1 MEPESQ
7 PPWWSWAPNF
17 PKPAIIAL
25 AIVVDLV
32 IGGTWLY
39 GIFFRGDATPYN
51 PNYVWDVIINANP
64 MANLATVLGLLQ
76 LNAEVIYM
84 FLTKRRNLWEKERA
98 VAKAKAE
105 AEARA
110 KAQAAAQAEAQAQ
123 ARAAAVAETRA
134 EARAWFEAW
143 QKDPDQ
149 APPPPWT
156 RNGQEKE

>member
-7 PPWWSWAPNF
+7 RPWWSWAPNF

-25 AIVVDLV
+25 AVATDLV

-51 PNYVWDVIINANP
+51 PSPVLDVIINANP
-64 MANLATVLGLLQ
+64 MANLVAVLALLQ

-84 FLTKRRNLWEKERA
+84 ILTKRRNYWEKEQA
-98 VAKAKAE
+98 VAKAAEKA
-105 AEARA
+105 AA
-110 KAQAAAQAEAQAQ
+110 KA
-123 ARAAAVAETRA
+123 RD

-143 QKDPDQ
+143 QKDPEQ
-149 APPPPWT
+149 APPPPWA

>member
-1 MEPESQ
+1 MEPESHR
-7 PPWWSWAPNF
+7 PWWSWAPNF

-25 AIVVDLV
+25 TVATDLV

-51 PNYVWDVIINANP
+51 PSPVLDVIINANP
-64 MANLATVLGLLQ
+64 MANLVAALALLQ

-84 FLTKRRNLWEKERA
+84 ILTKRRNYWEKEQA
-98 VAKAKAE
+98 VAKAAEKA
-105 AEARA
+105 AA
-110 KAQAAAQAEAQAQ
+110 KARE
-123 ARAAAVAETRA
+123 

-143 QKDPDQ
+143 QKDPEQ
-149 APPPPWT
+149 APPPPWA

>member
-25 AIVVDLV
+25 AVIVNLV

-84 FLTKRRNLWEKERA
+84 FLTKRRNLWEKEQA

-105 AEARA
+105 AKA
-110 KAQAAAQAEAQAQ
+110 AQAAAEARAQAQ
-123 ARAAAVAETRA
+123 ARAEDQ
-134 EARAWFEAW
+134 AWFEAW
-143 QKDPDQ
+143 QKDPEQ
-149 APPPPWT
+149 APPPPWAQ
-156 RNGQEKE
+156 NGQEKE

>member
-7 PPWWSWAPNF
+7 RPWWSWAPNF

-25 AIVVDLV
+25 AVATDLV

-51 PNYVWDVIINANP
+51 PRPALDVIINANP
-64 MANLATVLGLLQ
+64 MANLVAALALLQ

-84 FLTKRRNLWEKERA
+84 ILTKRRNHWEKE
-98 VAKAKAE
+98 
-105 AEARA
+105 
-110 KAQAAAQAEAQAQ
+110 QAAAKARDEA
-123 ARAAAVAETRA
+123 RAETRA

-143 QKDPDQ
+143 QKDPEQ
-149 APPPPWT
+149 APPPPWA

>member
-7 PPWWSWAPNF
+7 RPWWSWAPNF

-25 AIVVDLV
+25 AVATDLV

-39 GIFFRGDATPYN
+39 GIFFRGEATPYN
-51 PNYVWDVIINANP
+51 PSPALDVIINADP
-64 MANLATVLGLLQ
+64 MANLVAVLALLQ

-84 FLTKRRNLWEKERA
+84 ILTKRRNHWEKE
-98 VAKAKAE
+98 
-105 AEARA
+105 
-110 KAQAAAQAEAQAQ
+110 QAAAKAAEK
-123 ARAAAVAETRA
+123 AAAKARD

-143 QKDPDQ
+143 QKDPEQ
-149 APPPPWT
+149 APPPPWA